1 MHQAEYS
8 MLTTLH
14 LGISQWLFAIWSLTL
29 QTLKQVIEK
38 YNLIGAAML
47 TIHTLMTQLII
58 FKFFK
63 IL

>member
-14 LGISQWLFAIWSLTL
+14 LGISQWLFATWSLTL
-29 QTLKQVIEK
+29 QTFKQVIEK
-38 YNLIGAAML
+38 YNLIGAAMW